1 MADRIANGQGRT
13 PPRSPRVIA
22 AGVVGNVL
30 EWYDFALFGF
40 FAPVIGALFFPHEN
54 RHVSLLQTFGVFAVG
69 YLARFAGGAI
79 FGHIGDR
86 RGRRRA
92 LQLSIV
98 LMAIPSALVGLL
110 PTYERVGL
118 LAPIALIVLR
128 LAQGISVGGEFIGS
142 VALLTELSGAER
154 RGLLGSLGFASG
166 TMGILL
172 GSGVAALATALL
184 PQADLV
190 AWGWRAAFV
199 AGLTVGVVGFWFR
212 RGLGE
217 SAAFAHV
224 QASGQLVTAPVA
236 EAIRRH
242 PRAILESLAL
252 SLAASV
258 GFYIPFVW
266 VSTWLSR
273 INRPPLPDALS
284 INTLAL
290 VVLVGLIPLGGA
302 LGDRFGRRQIFVT
315 GCAGYVVLS
324 YVLFDLL
331 ASGQFGPALLGQL
344 IFAVCAGLAMGALPG
359 LLVERFPTQ
368 LRYSGV
374 ALGYNGA
381 QSIFGGT
388 APLVATWLLGATG
401 TDKAPALYLM
411 AAMAVSAL
419 TALGLRRS
427 GP

>member
-1 MADRIANGQGRT
+1 
-13 PPRSPRVIA
+13 
-22 AGVVGNVL
+22 
-30 EWYDFALFGF
+30 
-40 FAPVIGALFFPHEN
+40 
-54 RHVSLLQTFGVFAVG
+54 
-69 YLARFAGGAI
+69 
-79 FGHIGDR
+79 
-86 RGRRRA
+86 
-92 LQLSIV
+92 
-98 LMAIPSALVGLL
+98 
-110 PTYERVGL
+110 
-118 LAPIALIVLR
+118 
-128 LAQGISVGGEFIGS
+128 
-142 VALLTELSGAER
+142 
-154 RGLLGSLGFASG
+154 
-166 TMGILL
+166 MGILL